1 MTTAPSAAQ
10 ASPAASATPALKW
23 VAALAIGLLAL
34 LFAALTRA
42 AWEDYY
48 ITFRSSQNLVDGHG
62 LVYNPGERVHTFT
75 SPLGVLLPA
84 LAYAITGSA
93 TGALWLFR
101 ILSAAFLGAAAWLA
115 AGALAEQGW
124 KRAATVTALALGLAQ
139 IKTIEFA
146 ANGMETGM
154 LVFFTVLAFRELVR
168 PEGPR
173 RGTLAC
179 AYAGLM
185 WTRPDAFVIAGGLTL
200 GAWLFSREKRGPLLR
215 AAAPA
220 IGLGVLLYLPW
231 LLGAWWY
238 YGSPV
243 PQTIVAKTALS
254 PAQDFDA
261 LRLLFSPLRAL
272 TDYSA
277 LTETFAPTYHQG
289 QNWGRN
295 WEAIWAFFARL
306 ACFLWVWPAL
316 PRAARVGSFALFMG
330 ALYLQQILPYP
341 WYYSPW
347 TLLGGIALAGLLA
360 RGWRVSAPAARVLLS
375 AALTSSA
382 FLLVAGTLTA
392 RARQRLVEE
401 AVRKPAGLWLKA
413 HARPGDTVFLEPI
426 GYIGY
431 FSAPQVRLL
440 DFPGLT
446 APAVSAAIREV
457 SKDYAP
463 LIARLEPDWIV
474 LRPLEISGNQK
485 LQNEILPGYRLRARF
500 DNREAIQNAALAPGR
515 QVLLYDA
522 EFLIFERR
530 RPPSAAEPGEAR

>member
-185 WTRPDAFVIAGGLTL
+185 WTRVS
-200 GAWLFSREKRGPLLR
+200 WH
-215 AAAPA
+215 
-220 IGLGVLLYLPW
+220 
-231 LLGAWWY
+231 
-238 YGSPV
+238 
-243 PQTIVAKTALS
+243 
-254 PAQDFDA
+254 
-261 LRLLFSPLRAL
+261 PLR
-272 TDYSA
+272 
-277 LTETFAPTYHQG
+277 
-289 QNWGRN
+289 
-295 WEAIWAFFARL
+295 
-306 ACFLWVWPAL
+306 V
-316 PRAARVGSFALFMG
+316 
-330 ALYLQQILPYP
+330 
-341 WYYSPW
+341 
-347 TLLGGIALAGLLA
+347 
-360 RGWRVSAPAARVLLS
+360 
-375 AALTSSA
+375 
-382 FLLVAGTLTA
+382 
-392 RARQRLVEE
+392 
-401 AVRKPAGLWLKA
+401 
-413 HARPGDTVFLEPI
+413 
-426 GYIGY
+426 
-431 FSAPQVRLL
+431 
-440 DFPGLT
+440 
-446 APAVSAAIREV
+446 
-457 SKDYAP
+457 
-463 LIARLEPDWIV
+463 
-474 LRPLEISGNQK
+474 
-485 LQNEILPGYRLRARF
+485 
-500 DNREAIQNAALAPGR
+500 
-515 QVLLYDA
+515 
-522 EFLIFERR
+522 
-530 RPPSAAEPGEAR
+530 